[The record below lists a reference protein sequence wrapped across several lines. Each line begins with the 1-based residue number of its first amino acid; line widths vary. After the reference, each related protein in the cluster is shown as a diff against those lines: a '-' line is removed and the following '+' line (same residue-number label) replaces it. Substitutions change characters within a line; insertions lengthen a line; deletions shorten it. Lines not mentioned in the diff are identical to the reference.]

1 MNKTNKWLMPSY
13 CRDFRCKADRCRNT
27 CCSSWRIPVSKA
39 EYQRLITMNFSKEL
53 DRRIQNAFVIPE
65 TVTDSCYR
73 YVSFN
78 WLGECPIQDK
88 GLCYLH
94 REKGEEYLPKICRLY
109 PRSCKQINGTLVMNC
124 SSSCERVVEM
134 LYESD
139 SLDIIEVDSDMEAQ
153 LCYEICEEDIRQL
166 HLFQRIIQ
174 DRSTT
179 LAYSIAEICRIINEE
194 EFVKDY
200 ESDEDP
206 LKEALELLNRFS
218 YDGSRLSRIGETVT
232 DRYGKDP
239 HLYVSDR
246 ERFEKDFPDWM
257 TFFERVINN
266 SMIYENFPFV
276 DERSDRTVAYKGLC
290 VCYGLMRVICIG
302 YTAVHHSEED
312 LIDAVAALFHLID
325 HTAFYYNVGIIV
337 DNAAILLKL

>member
-1 MNKTNKWLMPSY
+1 MN
-13 CRDFRCKADRCRNT
+13 C
-27 CCSSWRIPVSKA
+27 
-39 EYQRLITMNFSKEL
+39 SKEL

-94 REKGEEYLPKICRLY
+94 REKGEAYLPKICRLY
-109 PRSCKQINGTLVMNC
+109 PRSYKQINNTLVMNC

-134 LYESD
+134 LYEGD
-139 SLDIIEVDSDMEAQ
+139 GLDIIEEMSDKEAQ
-153 LCYEICEEDIRQL
+153 LHYTISEEDVKQL

-179 LAYSIAEICRIINEE
+179 LAQSIGDICRIINEE
-194 EFVKDY
+194 EFEKDLK
-200 ESDEDP
+200 SDQDP
-206 LKEALELLNRFS
+206 LQAALELLDRFLS
-218 YDGSRLSRIGETVT
+218 GSTRLSQIAHTVKQ
-232 DRYGKDP
+232 RYQEDP
-239 HLYVSDR
+239 SLYDSDK
-246 ERFEKDFPDWM
+246 EQFENRFPDWM
-257 TFFERVINN
+257 EFFERIINN

-276 DERSDRTVAYKGLC
+276 DSRSDRTVAYKGLC
-290 VCYGLMRVICIG
+290 VCYGLMRITCIG
-302 YTAVHHSEED
+302 YTAVHQNEED

-337 DNAAILLKL
+337 NNAAVFLKL

>member
-1 MNKTNKWLMPSY
+1 MNKTEKWLMPAY
-13 CRDFRCKADRCRNT
+13 CREFKCKADRCRNT
-27 CCSSWRIPVSKA
+27 CCSNWRIPVSKE
-39 EYQRLITMNFSKEL
+39 EYQRLITMNCSKEL
-53 DRRIQNAFVIPE
+53 DRRIQNAFIIPE

-109 PRSCKQINGTLVMNC
+109 PRSCKQINGTLIMNC

-139 SLDIIEVDSDMEAQ
+139 SLDIIEEDSDMTPE
-153 LCYEICEEDIRQL
+153 LYYEIDKDDIKQL

-179 LAYSIAEICRIINEE
+179 LAQSIIDICRIINEE
-194 EFVKDY
+194 EFEKDY
-200 ESDEDP
+200 ASDADP
-206 LKEALELLNRFS
+206 LKEVLKLMDRF
-218 YDGSRLSRIGETVT
+218 LSNDDHLSQIAETVI
-232 DRYGKDP
+232 DRYRNNPG
-239 HLYVSDR
+239 LYASDR

-276 DERSDRTVAYKGLC
+276 DERSDRTDAYKGLC
-290 VCYGLMRVICIG
+290 VCYGLMRIVCIG
-302 YTAVHHSEED
+302 YTAVNHGEED

-337 DNAAILLKL
+337 NNAAILLKL